1 MNAAQQKAPGGN
13 EGNHSWQSRHTNHSA
28 RPSRPQAR
36 AFRQFPPYSNQARR
50 RLDPSEA
57 RRIAAFGTL
66 FVHVGFE
73 AWDWMYD
80 TRAAILSPVGQDV
93 EACDWSVCALATPPV
108 LVIDRGATDEHLER
122 VALAC
127 LRDGAQ
133 RVMVLQ
139 PGHES
144 VTFTGQWVTH
154 GAS

>member
-1 MNAAQQKAPGGN
+1 MTAAQQKAPGGN
-13 EGNHSWQSRHTNHSA
+13 GGDSWQNTHLNHSPSH
-28 RPSRPQAR
+28 SRPQAR

-50 RLDPSEA
+50 RLDPSQA
-57 RRIAAFGTL
+57 RRIAAFSTL
-66 FVHVGFE
+66 FIHAGLD

-108 LVIDRGATDEHLER
+108 LLIDRGATDEHLER

-139 PGHES
+139 PGHDS
-144 VTFTGQWVTH
+144 VTFTGQGVTH
-154 GAS
+154 GAI